1 MKYYLLLYLILI
13 NTLISQDS
21 TEVIENASENSS
33 VQGAFG
39 AVTIDGKI
47 WNQIALRP
55 TLPFGPLTIAL
66 DVVIYVD
73 QDGNIHS
80 DEWDFST
87 GEKVKNTLI
96 DKIYYIRYGQRFNG
110 NYFKIGSL
118 DNVTMGYGALI
129 NNYSNT
135 LLYPQVRKVGMEFK
149 AELPQNLNIYG
160 FTNDFKENMGLIG
173 FRVSAP
179 ISGGFTLGISF
190 ANDRNQYLGL
200 KDVDNDGRPDLV
212 DDFPENA
219 QYWIDSDND
228 GYDDTDPLEW
238 DIDGDGITDT
248 LDSNIPGW
256 NLDLDNNGIPDI
268 IVLDDDISR
277 KPQPININEANGKH
291 ISSYALD
298 LGIPLIREALFSLD
312 FYSQY
317 AALLGKTIDPTIDS
331 TSEETSN
338 IVNAEY
344 GLIPIG
350 LSARFGN
357 ASFNLEFRMIPKG
370 KFDFGY
376 FNKSYELERSAFKSS
391 SDNQGEIVTKSER
404 LGTYGKQNGFF
415 SSLNINLGDLF
426 DAGFSYQNLSGQ
438 QYDII
443 SNKFQEA
450 ENQSFSGILKLT
462 KSISKIKKADLFYQ
476 QRNVPNPF
484 DFQFSESTIMGYD
497 IGLELGNG
505 MILTYTFRR
514 SFIDMN
520 GDGDVKDDNE
530 MINMTSIETSF
541 SF

>member
-1 MKYYLLLYLILI
+1 MKYYILLYLIII
-13 NTLISQDS
+13 NILTSQDS
-21 TEVIENASENSS
+21 TSAVQKTSDESS
-33 VQGAFG
+33 VQGAVG

-110 NYFKIGSL
+110 NYFKIGAL

-160 FTNDFKENMGLIG
+160 FTNDFKENMGLTG

-179 ISGGFTLGISF
+179 VFSGFTLGISY

-212 DDFPENA
+212 DDFPEDAN
-219 QYWIDSDND
+219 YWIDSDND

-256 NLDLDNNGIPDI
+256 NLDLNNDGIPDV
-268 IVLDDDISR
+268 IVLDDDIIR
-277 KPQPININEANGKH
+277 KPKPIDINNAKGKH
-291 ISSYALD
+291 ISSFALD

-317 AALLGKTIDPTIDS
+317 AALLGKTIDPTIDL

-338 IVNAEY
+338 VVNTGY
-344 GLIPIG
+344 GLIPVG
-350 LSARFGN
+350 LSARFGP
-357 ASFNLEFRMIPKG
+357 ASFNLEFRMIPEG
-370 KFDFGY
+370 NFDFGY

-391 SDNQGEIVTKSER
+391 SDNKGEIITKSER
-404 LGTYGKQNGFF
+404 LGTYGKQKGFF
-415 SSLNINLGDLF
+415 SSMNFNLGNLF
-426 DAGFSYQNLSGQ
+426 DARLSYQNLNGK

-443 SNKFQEA
+443 SNQFQKA
-450 ENQSFSGILKLT
+450 DNQSFSGTLKLT
-462 KSISKIKKADLFYQ
+462 KSVSKIKKANLFYQ

-484 DFQFSESTIMGYD
+484 DFEFSESTIMGYD
-497 IGLELGNG
+497 VGIELGNG
-505 MILTYTFRR
+505 MILSYIFRR

-520 GDGDVKDDNE
+520 GDGDVNDDNE

>member
-1 MKYYLLLYLILI
+1 MKYYLLLYLIFI

-21 TEVIENASENSS
+21 TEVIENTSENSS

-110 NYFKIGSL
+110 NYFKIGAL

-160 FTNDFKENMGLIG
+160 FTNDFKENMGLTG

-179 ISGGFTLGISF
+179 ISGGFTLGLSY

-277 KPQPININEANGKH
+277 KPQPININEAKGKH

-331 TSEETSN
+331 TSEDGTN
-338 IVNAEY
+338 IVNTEY

-357 ASFNLEFRMIPKG
+357 ASFNLEFRMIPNG
-370 KFDFGY
+370 RFDFGY

-391 SDNQGEIVTKSER
+391 SDNKGEIVTKSER

-462 KSISKIKKADLFYQ
+462 KPISKIKKADLFYQ

>member
-1 MKYYLLLYLILI
+1 MKYYLLFYSIII
-13 NTLISQDS
+13 NVLVSQDS
-21 TEVIENASENSS
+21 TLTKENNNDDSS
-33 VQGAFG
+33 LQGAFG

-96 DKIYYIRYGQRFNG
+96 DKIYYICYGNRFNG
-110 NYFKIGSL
+110 NYFKIGAL

-129 NNYSNT
+129 NSYSNT

-149 AELPQNLNIYG
+149 VEFPQNLNVYG
-160 FTNDFKENMGLIG
+160 FTNDFKENMGLTG

-179 ISGGFTLGISF
+179 IGGGFTLGLSF

-200 KDVDNDGRPDLV
+200 KDVDDDGRPDLV
-212 DDFPENA
+212 DDFPKNA
-219 QYWIDSDND
+219 NFWIDSDDD
-228 GYDDTDPLEW
+228 GYDDTNPLEF

-248 LDSNIPGW
+248 LDGNIPGW
-256 NLDLDNNGIPDI
+256 NIDLDNDGFPDI
-268 IVLDDDISR
+268 VVLDDDITR
-277 KPQPININEANGKH
+277 KPQPIDINNAKGKH
-291 ISSYALD
+291 ISSYAID
-298 LGIPLIREALFSLD
+298 LGVPLIREALFSLD

-317 AALLGKTIDPTIDS
+317 AALLGKTVDPTIDS
-331 TSEETSN
+331 NNEDTTN
-338 IVNAEY
+338 IVNTGY

-350 LSARFGN
+350 LSARFGP
-357 ASFNLEFRMIPKG
+357 ASFNLEFRMIPNG
-370 KFDFGY
+370 NFDFGY

-391 SDNQGEIVTKSER
+391 SNNQGEIVTKSER
-404 LGTYGKQNGFF
+404 LGTYGKQNGFY
-415 SSLNINLGDLF
+415 SSLNINLGGLF
-426 DAGFSYQNLSGQ
+426 DAGFSYQNLNGE
-438 QYDII
+438 QYDVLT
-443 SNKFQEA
+443 NQFQEA

-484 DFQFSESTIMGYD
+484 DFEFSESTIMGYN

-505 MILTYTFRR
+505 MVLSYVFRR

-520 GDGDVKDDNE
+520 GDGDVKDENE

>member
-1 MKYYLLLYLILI
+1 MKYYLLFYSIII
-13 NTLISQDS
+13 NFLVSQDS
-21 TEVIENASENSS
+21 TLTKENNNDDSS

-96 DKIYYIRYGQRFNG
+96 DKIYYIRYGNRFNG
-110 NYFKIGSL
+110 NYFKIGAL

-129 NNYSNT
+129 NSYSNT

-149 AELPQNLNIYG
+149 VEFPQNLNVYG
-160 FTNDFKENMGLIG
+160 FTNDFKENMGLTG

-179 ISGGFTLGISF
+179 IAGGFTLGLSF

-200 KDVDNDGRPDLV
+200 KDVDDDGRPDLV
-212 DDFPENA
+212 DDFPENSNF
-219 QYWIDSDND
+219 WIDSDDD
-228 GYDDTDPLEW
+228 GYDDTNPLEF

-248 LDSNIPGW
+248 LDGNIPGW
-256 NLDLDNNGIPDI
+256 NIDLDNDGFPDI
-268 IVLDDDISR
+268 VVLDDDITR
-277 KPQPININEANGKH
+277 KPQPIDINNAKGKH
-291 ISSYALD
+291 ISSYAID
-298 LGIPLIREALFSLD
+298 LGVPLIREALFSLD

-317 AALLGKTIDPTIDS
+317 AALLGKTVDPTIV
-331 TSEETSN
+331 SN
-338 IVNAEY
+338 NEDTTNTVNTGY

-350 LSARFGN
+350 LSARFGP
-357 ASFNLEFRMIPKG
+357 ASFNLEFRMIPNG
-370 KFDFGY
+370 NFDFGY

-391 SDNQGEIVTKSER
+391 SNNQGEIVTKSER
-404 LGTYGKQNGFF
+404 LGTYGKQNGFY
-415 SSLNINLGDLF
+415 SSLNINLGGLF
-426 DAGFSYQNLSGQ
+426 DAGFSYQNLNGE
-438 QYDII
+438 QYDVLT
-443 SNKFQEA
+443 NQFQEA

-462 KSISKIKKADLFYQ
+462 KSINKIKKADLFYQ

-484 DFQFSESTIMGYD
+484 DFEFSESTIMGYN

-505 MILTYTFRR
+505 MVLSYVFRR

-520 GDGDVKDDNE
+520 GDGDVKDENE